1 MNVVT
6 RGLMAA
12 GMGMYAAMH
21 IFQAVDPPPGAPAWL
36 TVAFAATALAAIGI
50 AVMLIATSTRRE
62 VVWEQ
67 AAAALAAASALALA
81 LSYTTGFFGVAEA
94 DLRAE
99 TLLVA
104 VAELITLLAY
114 AISRA
119 VPSNGDE
126 LTGDPVP
133 DTPLERNAG

>member
-1 MNVVT
+1 MNVVA

-12 GMGMYAAMH
+12 GMGVYAAMH
-21 IFQAVDPPPGAPAWL
+21 LFQAASPPPAAPAWL
-36 TVAFAATALAAIGI
+36 TVAFAVTALAAIGI
-50 AVMLIATSTRRE
+50 AVMLIATSTRNE
-62 VVWEQ
+62 VVWEG
-67 AAAALAAASALALA
+67 LAATLAGASAVALV

-104 VAELITLLAY
+104 VAHLVTLGAFT
-114 AISRA
+114 ISRV
-119 VPSNGDE
+119 VPSAGDE

-133 DTPLERNAG
+133 DTPMETTGR

>member
-21 IFQAVDPPPGAPAWL
+21 IFQAASPPPGAPAWL
-36 TVAFAATALAAIGI
+36 TVAFAATAAAAVVI
-50 AVMLIATSTRRE
+50 AVMLIATSTTRE
-62 VVWEQ
+62 VVWEG
-67 AAAALAAASALALA
+67 AAALLAGLSALALI
-81 LSYTTGFFGVAEA
+81 LSYTTGFFGVVEA

-104 VAELITLLAY
+104 VAEFVTLLAF
-114 AISRA
+114 AISRV
-119 VPSNGDE
+119 VPSAGDE

-133 DTPLERNAG
+133 RTPLERSAS